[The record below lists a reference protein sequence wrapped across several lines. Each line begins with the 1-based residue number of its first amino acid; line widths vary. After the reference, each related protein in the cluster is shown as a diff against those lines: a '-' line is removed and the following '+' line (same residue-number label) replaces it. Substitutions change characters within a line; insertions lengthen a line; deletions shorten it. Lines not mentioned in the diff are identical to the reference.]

1 MEKYQKY
8 RYLDDIATADLA
20 FVAEGKTLSLLFKH
34 AAEALAASMISLKT
48 ITPKKKK
55 TLSFKHGDI
64 ERLLFNFLEEI
75 IYLKDAEQFVHS
87 KSTVAVAKKGNEY
100 HLTATLFGEKLNPK
114 KQEFHNDVK
123 AVTMHLF
130 RISKTA
136 HGFKA
141 RVVLDI

>member
-1 MEKYQKY
+1 MQKYQKY
-8 RYLDDIATADLA
+8 HYLDDIATADLA
-20 FVAEGKTLSLLFKH
+20 FVAEGKTLSQLFKH

-55 TLSFKHGDI
+55 AVSLNHTDL
-64 ERLLFNFLEEI
+64 ERLLFNFLGEI

-87 KSTVAVAKKGNEY
+87 KSSVTVAKKGNEY
-100 HLTATLFGEKLNPK
+100 HLTATLLGEKLNPK

-130 RISKTA
+130 KISKTPR
-136 HGFKA
+136 GFKA
-141 RVVLDI
+141 RVILDI